1 MGVPSVSA
9 SASVATEHVQKTG
22 LNATPQIVFAGRGN
36 LYGFLLEEMS
46 GEDLFIQFFDAE
58 SDTAVTVG
66 VTAPV
71 MTIRV
76 KADQAIGKD
85 VNDSPLKF
93 FSKGCVVAVTKGRT
107 NAIAPAVDAVSQ
119 FWYVVRGFA
128 LN

>member
-22 LNATPQIVFAGRGN
+22 LNATPQLVFTGRGN

-46 GEDLFIQFFDAE
+46 GEDLFMQFFDAA
-58 SDTAVTVG
+58 STSAVTVG
-66 VTAPV
+66 VTVPI
-71 MTIRV
+71 MSIRV

-93 FSKGCVVAVTKGRT
+93 FANGCVVAVTKGRT
-107 NAIAPAVDAVSQ
+107 NALAPGVDAVSQ
-119 FWYVVRGFA
+119 FWYVMRGTI
-128 LN
+128 L